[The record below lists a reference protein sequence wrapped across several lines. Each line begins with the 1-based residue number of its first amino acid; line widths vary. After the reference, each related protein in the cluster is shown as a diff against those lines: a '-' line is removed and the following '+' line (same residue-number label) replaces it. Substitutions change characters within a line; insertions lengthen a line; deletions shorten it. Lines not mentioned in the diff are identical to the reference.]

1 MAGWRVSPGKHG
13 KLQNRQNFSAVT
25 VWPIRRQRNRL
36 HPSTMFKALQ
46 KLQKMFGSRPEDEP
60 DSRLLDGWAHSR
72 GHQLKRVRRGEGRV
86 IEFDCDDRRGRM
98 EWGPSHRAYIKGREL
113 RIRIDAGLPGQ
124 MEMMIMSRR
133 LAQQLGGEAYQ
144 TLTSAHQT
152 GIDADLPEEV
162 RWLSML
168 EKVPV
173 PSAAA
178 GYVLMS
184 SSPVHARRW
193 LDGDL
198 LSRVSRA
205 SNLWLGDSV
214 PLVVMTLRGC
224 IHLRTEAGALEEPM
238 LDGARALAE
247 SALLSARQALL
258 RPVDEPDAPPPAPLR
273 PGLSSVTGGRRIGAM
288 GPPSG
293 FEHPSVLELTMD
305 SDMMAMSMPA
315 PTQPP
320 PTPRR

>member
-1 MAGWRVSPGKHG
+1 
-13 KLQNRQNFSAVT
+13 
-25 VWPIRRQRNRL
+25 
-36 HPSTMFKALQ
+36 MFKALQ

-152 GIDADLPEEV
+152 GIDVDLPEEV

-168 EKVPV
+168 EE
-173 PSAAA
+173 
-178 GYVLMS
+178 G
-184 SSPVHARRW
+184 
-193 LDGDL
+193 
-198 LSRVSRA
+198 
-205 SNLWLGDSV
+205 
-214 PLVVMTLRGC
+214 
-224 IHLRTEAGALEEPM
+224 AGALVGGR
-238 LDGARALAE
+238 LCADVVFAGACAALARWR
-247 SALLSARQALL
+247 SAQPCQPRLQSLAR
-258 RPVDEPDAPPPAPLR
+258 
-273 PGLSSVTGGRRIGAM
+273 
-288 GPPSG
+288 
-293 FEHPSVLELTMD
+293 
-305 SDMMAMSMPA
+305 
-315 PTQPP
+315 
-320 PTPRR
+320 